1 MKSLKALLICA
12 ALALPMMTMADD
24 NLTNKQLNEEVII
37 DTIKGTPPKEL
48 KMDDAIIFGV
58 KQLAAEPARTP
69 NGAFSTTMPCHGLLL
84 PVLRSPIRYGSGFG
98 LPRSTS

>member
-1 MKSLKALLICA
+1 MLHSSVICCNTMSAPLSARAESGRGPLLM
-12 ALALPMMTMADD
+12 PM
-24 NLTNKQLNEEVII
+24 
-37 DTIKGTPPKEL
+37 
-48 KMDDAIIFGV
+48 V